1 MRRQGKGGEGEGQV
15 GQGGEGEGQVGQG
28 GEGEG
33 QGETGMRAYPDIQ
46 HTSRC
51 KLVCLF
57 HSYSTLCNHT
67 QTHTRA
73 SKAHQVQVHGT
84 CWKLTHTWEEQQ

>member
-1 MRRQGKGGEGEGQV
+1 M

-33 QGETGMRAYPDIQ
+33 QGETGMRAYPYIQ

-67 QTHTRA
+67 QTHAR
-73 SKAHQVQVHGT
+73 KQGT
-84 CWKLTHTWEEQQ
+84 SGAGAWNVLEADTHMGRTTVREMQ